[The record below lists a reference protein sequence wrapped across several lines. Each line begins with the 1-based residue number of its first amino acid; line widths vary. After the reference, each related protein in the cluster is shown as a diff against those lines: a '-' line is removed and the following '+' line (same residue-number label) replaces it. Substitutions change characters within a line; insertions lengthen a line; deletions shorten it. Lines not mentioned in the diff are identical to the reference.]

1 MSEGRATARYV
12 RTSAQ
17 KAKLV
22 MDLIRGQSVD
32 RALSTLRFARKR
44 IAHDIEKVLRSAV
57 ANAQQKEGGAEVDR
71 MFVSSCYAD
80 QGPSMKRIRP
90 APMGRAFRIVK
101 RTAHLTVHV
110 SERPRVVRPAAATP
124 ATMDAGAP
132 ETVARRSRKTATKKT
147 ARTTSSRASAKTA
160 KKTATKKTAK
170 KAPAKTTTAGKAPAK
185 KQAAWKATAKKATA
199 GKATAKKTTAKTTKK
214 ESGGSKSTD

>member
-1 MSEGRATARYV
+1 MIEGRATARYV

-32 RALSTLRFARKR
+32 RALATLRFSRKR
-44 IAHDIEKVLRSAV
+44 IAGHIAKVLRSAV
-57 ANAQQKEGGAEVDR
+57 ANAEQKEGAAGDVDR
-71 MFVSSCYAD
+71 MFVSRCYAD

-110 SERPRVVRPAAATP
+110 EERPEAIAP
-124 ATMDAGAP
+124 AGAP
-132 ETVARRSRKTATKKT
+132 GEPGSGGAGGGSSRRGAKRRSSRRPKK
-147 ARTTSSRASAKTA
+147 RTSGRESAA
-160 KKTATKKTAK
+160 
-170 KAPAKTTTAGKAPAK
+170 
-185 KQAAWKATAKKATA
+185 
-199 GKATAKKTTAKTTKK
+199 
-214 ESGGSKSTD
+214 

>member
-1 MSEGRATARYV
+1 MTMIEGRATARYV

-32 RALSTLRFARKR
+32 RALAVLRFSNKR
-44 IAHDIEKVLRSAV
+44 IAADVAKVLRSAV
-57 ANAQQKEGGAEVDR
+57 ANAEQKEGAAGDVDR
-71 MFVSSCYAD
+71 MFVSRCYAD

-110 SERPRVVRPAAATP
+110 VERPEIA
-124 ATMDAGAP
+124 AGAAGESGSAGP
-132 ETVARRSRKTATKKT
+132 RASRPGRRSRK
-147 ARTTSSRASAKTA
+147 RGRSRKR
-160 KKTATKKTAK
+160 
-170 KAPAKTTTAGKAPAK
+170 PA
-185 KQAAWKATAKKATA
+185 Q
-199 GKATAKKTTAKTTKK
+199 
-214 ESGGSKSTD
+214 

>member
-1 MSEGRATARYV
+1 MIEGRATGRYV

-32 RALSTLRFARKR
+32 RALATLRFSRKR
-44 IAHDIEKVLRSAV
+44 IAGDVAKVLRSAV
-57 ANAQQKEGGAEVDR
+57 ANAEQKEGAAGDIDR
-71 MFVSSCYAD
+71 MFVSKCYAD

-110 SERPRVVRPAAATP
+110 VEQPEIVARVVTPGESASTEAEAGSSRPR
-124 ATMDAGAP
+124 
-132 ETVARRSRKTATKKT
+132 RRSTKRSKRRPRK
-147 ARTTSSRASAKTA
+147 RSS
-160 KKTATKKTAK
+160 
-170 KAPAKTTTAGKAPAK
+170 
-185 KQAAWKATAKKATA
+185 
-199 GKATAKKTTAKTTKK
+199 
-214 ESGGSKSTD
+214 D

>member
-1 MSEGRATARYV
+1 MTMIEGRATARYV

-32 RALSTLRFARKR
+32 RALATLRFSQKR
-44 IAHDIEKVLRSAV
+44 VAGAVAKVLRSAV
-57 ANAQQKEGGAEVDR
+57 ANAEQKDGAAGDVDR
-71 MFVSSCYAD
+71 MFVSRCYAD

-110 SERPRVVRPAAATP
+110 EERPEAVAAP
-124 ATMDAGAP
+124 DGPGSGGAGSSGRGRKRRS
-132 ETVARRSRKTATKKT
+132 ARRPRKRSN
-147 ARTTSSRASAKTA
+147 AR
-160 KKTATKKTAK
+160 
-170 KAPAKTTTAGKAPAK
+170 G
-185 KQAAWKATAKKATA
+185 
-199 GKATAKKTTAKTTKK
+199 
-214 ESGGSKSTD
+214 

>member
-1 MSEGRATARYV
+1 MTMIEGRATARYV

-32 RALSTLRFARKR
+32 RALATLRFSQKR
-44 IAHDIEKVLRSAV
+44 IAGHIAKVLRSAV
-57 ANAQQKEGGAEVDR
+57 ANAEQKEGAAGDIDR
-71 MFVSSCYAD
+71 MVVSRCYAD

-110 SERPRVVRPAAATP
+110 VERPEGAAGFP
-124 ATMDAGAP
+124 G
-132 ETVARRSRKTATKKT
+132 RGSKK
-147 ARTTSSRASAKTA
+147 RSSRRPRKPSN
-160 KKTATKKTAK
+160 
-170 KAPAKTTTAGKAPAK
+170 
-185 KQAAWKATAKKATA
+185 
-199 GKATAKKTTAKTTKK
+199 
-214 ESGGSKSTD
+214 D